1 MGVGGVTLLGN
12 WVVVDYVGVGWDIKN
27 VLLHA
32 RLEPYTT
39 AQVKHT
45 TLLSSWINLKFIYTN
60 YIIS

>member
-1 MGVGGVTLLGN
+1 MVVGC
-12 WVVVDYVGVGWDIKN
+12 VGVGWDIKN

-45 TLLSSWINLKFIYTN
+45 TLLSTTSFHENHQALGA
-60 YIIS
+60 SLGVVLEALDR